1 MSEIMDDYDAGVRVG
16 YAKAITL
23 IRHLQKGCAYPS
35 IEWAKLEKAM
45 ELIAENIETNN
56 ENNR

>member
-1 MSEIMDDYDAGVRVG
+1 MDDYDAGVRVG